1 MKKLLSIATIISM
14 LTSTIFELYHWP
26 YGTTMFLIS
35 FGLLLPIVLIL
46 HLLEDYKNGSSKLIT
61 TLMFIGQLFLS
72 QGLFFKIMHWP
83 GANDMLIISLS
94 LILPAAFVV
103 NGFKQRKQTNGLSFL
118 SFSFFFFSYVFLF
131 RIFHWPGANE
141 LGLIGLGFILLTFIY
156 LSIKGSQINESL
168 TNILSLRSI
177 VIASAALS
185 FFLLFESKKIH
196 VRVLDSEI
204 ALQNHL
210 QKQIDNDLV
219 TFPSLSETD
228 PYISNVN
235 QKTQNFLDF
244 TDNIKKELVFET
256 NGKEFYERVTEEKS
270 VNSETLSVTELNL
283 SELNNKTDIEFT
295 SFLLIG
301 PDITNVNSRKGQRL
315 WHEIIATQEGYIAI
329 VEAALKKNP
338 SEKLENTLKY
348 LESNLKFWK
357 DSEWGNYYDIK
368 NVHWSNRT
376 FINATVSQALVRL
389 TQIQAEIVKL
399 RTMVLMSL

>member
-1 MKKLLSIATIISM
+1 
-14 LTSTIFELYHWP
+14 
-26 YGTTMFLIS
+26 
-35 FGLLLPIVLIL
+35 
-46 HLLEDYKNGSSKLIT
+46 
-61 TLMFIGQLFLS
+61 
-72 QGLFFKIMHWP
+72 
-83 GANDMLIISLS
+83 
-94 LILPAAFVV
+94 
-103 NGFKQRKQTNGLSFL
+103 
-118 SFSFFFFSYVFLF
+118 
-131 RIFHWPGANE
+131 
-141 LGLIGLGFILLTFIY
+141 
-156 LSIKGSQINESL
+156 
-168 TNILSLRSI
+168 
-177 VIASAALS
+177 
-185 FFLLFESKKIH
+185 
-196 VRVLDSEI
+196 
-204 ALQNHL
+204 
-210 QKQIDNDLV
+210 
-219 TFPSLSETD
+219 
-228 PYISNVN
+228 
-235 QKTQNFLDF
+235 
-244 TDNIKKELVFET
+244 VFET

-301 PDITNVNSRKGQRL
+301 PDITKVNSRKGQRL

-348 LESNLKFWK
+348 LESHLKFWK

>member
-1 MKKLLSIATIISM
+1 MKKSLSIASIFLM
-14 LTSTIFELYHWP
+14 LTSTIFLLFHWE
-26 YGTTMFLIS
+26 YGSILFPLS
-35 FGLLLPIVLIL
+35 FGLLLPAVLIINIID
-46 HLLEDYKNGSSKLIT
+46 DYKSGTSKFEKL
-61 TLMFIGQLFLS
+61 LFFIGHFFLF
-72 QGLFFKIMHWP
+72 QGFLFKIMHWP
-83 GANDMLIISLS
+83 GANEMLIISLS

-141 LGLIGLGFILLTFIY
+141 LGLIGLGCILLTFIY

-228 PYISNVN
+228 PFISNIN
-235 QKTQNFLDF
+235 QKTQDFLDF

-283 SELNNKTDIEFT
+283 SELNIKTDIEFT

-301 PDITNVNSRKGQRL
+301 PDIRNVNSRQGQRL
-315 WHEIIATQEGYIAI
+315 WQEIIATQEGYIAI

-357 DSEWGNYYDIK
+357 DSEWANYSDIK
-368 NVHWSNRT
+368 NVHWLSRT
-376 FINATVSQALVRL
+376 FINATVSQAIVRI

>member
-46 HLLEDYKNGSSKLIT
+46 HLIEDYKNGSSKLIT
-61 TLMFIGQLFLS
+61 TLLFIGQLFLS

-118 SFSFFFFSYVFLF
+118 SFSFFFFSYVLLF

-156 LSIKGSQINESL
+156 LSIRGSQINESL

-196 VRVLDSEI
+196 ISVLDSEI

-228 PYISNVN
+228 PFISNIN
-235 QKTQNFLDF
+235 QKTQDFLDF
-244 TDNIKKELVFET
+244 TDNIKKDLVFET
-256 NGKEFYERVTEEKS
+256 NGKEFYERVTEEKA

-283 SELNNKTDIEFT
+283 SELNIKTDIEFT

-301 PDITNVNSRKGQRL
+301 PDIRNVNSRQGQRL
-315 WHEIIATQEGYIAI
+315 WDSLIATQEDYIAI
-329 VEAALKKNP
+329 VEPALKKNP

-357 DSEWGNYYDIK
+357 DSEWGDYYDIK
-368 NVHWSNRT
+368 NVHWVSRT
-376 FINATVSQALVRL
+376 FMDATVSQAIVRI